1 MWFFTLRQLAIAA
14 SRSRRL
20 VPLLRTVFVQ
30 VTAPTPHAAGRL
42 FAVGPDVA
50 KLLTVK
56 TLGEGGLGFIRLY
69 LHGDVAEAGELEDL

>member
-1 MWFFTLRQLAIAA
+1 MWLFTLRQLAIAA

-20 VPLLRTVFVQ
+20 VPLLRAVFVQ
-30 VTAPTPHAAGRL
+30 VAAPTLHAAGTL

-56 TLGEGGLGFIRLY
+56 ALGEG
-69 LHGDVAEAGELEDL
+69 